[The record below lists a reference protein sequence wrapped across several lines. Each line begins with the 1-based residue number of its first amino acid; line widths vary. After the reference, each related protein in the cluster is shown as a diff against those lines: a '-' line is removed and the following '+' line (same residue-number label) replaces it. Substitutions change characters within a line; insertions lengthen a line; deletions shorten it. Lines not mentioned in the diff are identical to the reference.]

1 MVMVR
6 SFRGLRPLPEWAE
19 EVAAPPYDVLS
30 SEEARERVKDNPR
43 SFLHVSKP
51 EIDLEDPSIGSHDP
65 RTHRKGAENL
75 NRMIREGVLRQ
86 DPAACYYVTRLKM
99 GDREQT
105 GLYALVSVDE
115 YAAGLIKKH
124 EHTRPDKEEERAEH
138 IDVIGAHT
146 GPVFLMMRDQPD
158 IQGAMARC
166 MTKKPVYDFVH
177 DYGVRHTLWIMD
189 DPAAVKALEASFG
202 SVDALYIADGH
213 HRAAS
218 AARVARIRR
227 QNNSGHT
234 GNEEYNFFLS
244 VIFPVS
250 ELHILNYNRMV
261 KDLRGLSEKD
271 FLARVGRVFDVDAHP
286 ASAGPFQPEDMH
298 QFGMFLGN
306 SWHILR
312 AKPGTFDPSDP
323 IGVLDVSIL
332 QNNLLGPVLG
342 IQDPRTDKR
351 IEFIGGIRGLEA
363 IEKSVRTGAAA
374 VAFSLYPT
382 AIEQLLAV
390 ADAGNVMP
398 PKSTWFEPKLRSGL
412 IVHLF

>member
-1 MVMVR
+1 MVMVKP
-6 SFRGLRPLPEWAE
+6 FRGLRPLPQWVT

-30 SEEARERVKDNPR
+30 SEEARQRAKDNPR

-51 EIDLEDPSIGSHDP
+51 EIDLEGSAGSHDP

-75 NRMIREGVLRQ
+75 QRMIRDGILKQ
-86 DPAACYYVTRLKM
+86 DDTACYYVTRLKM
-99 GDREQT
+99 GDRVQT
-105 GLYALVSVDE
+105 GLYALVSTAE
-115 YAAGLIKKH
+115 YDAGRIKKH
-124 EHTRPDKEEERAEH
+124 EHTRTDKEEERAEH

-146 GPVFLMMRDQPD
+146 GPVFLMMRDQAE
-158 IQGAMARC
+158 IKSAMERC
-166 MTKKPVYDFVH
+166 TAAKPEYDFVH
-177 DYGVRHTLWIMD
+177 DYGVRHTLWKLD
-189 DPAAVKALEASFG
+189 DPDAIRKLEASFK
-202 SVDALYIADGH
+202 SMDSLYIADGH

-218 AARVARIRR
+218 AARVARLRK
-227 QNNSGHT
+227 QKNPGHS

-244 VIFPVS
+244 VIFPAS
-250 ELHILNYNRMV
+250 ELRILDYNRMV
-261 KDLRGLSEKD
+261 RDLRGLSETD
-271 FLARVGRVFDVDAHP
+271 FLAGIGRVFDVGPHP
-286 ASAGPFQPEDMH
+286 AAAGPFQPKAMH
-298 QFGMFLGN
+298 EFGMFLGN
-306 SWHILR
+306 AWRVLR
-312 AKPGTFDPSDP
+312 AKRGTFDPEDP

-332 QNNLLGPVLG
+332 QDNLLGPILG
-342 IQDPRTDKR
+342 IADPRTDKR

-363 IEKSVRTGAAA
+363 LEKPVRAGSAA